1 MSVLATHRRIE
12 HCIKCV
18 TGDGGSSSG
27 LIGAA
32 SIWVDHSRTWHYV
45 GKANL
50 FWALWVCRENRNY
63 PAFIVRPDL
72 QRYCTA
78 CPLCRR
84 EWEADEMPPEEGNGK
99 AGKGQ
104 GRGGG
109 HDGAQWQRQGGQ
121 GRDHRYQPYGV
132 PYMPLPMALATP
144 PVSQQATEQNTEN
157 ENHLQLPN
165 ETCLAAWPPQS
176 PEADECSSEESE
188 ESFQRRVHER
198 AEEAIEAILKQ
209 RKELSLVPQQLQQR
223 EEEWFQEQA
232 EEAIA
237 WAAANSIPLNERKED
252 QEEAKEADSAKAGSS
267 AIAAGVQRSD
277 LKKIDIH
284 DTLSTSSGTSGGHCC
299 SWML

>member
-1 MSVLATHRRIE
+1 MNVL
-12 HCIKCV
+12 

-32 SIWVDHSRTWHYV
+32 SIWVDHSRTW
-45 GKANL
+45 
-50 FWALWVCRENRNY
+50 RNRNY

-84 EWEADEMPPEEGNGK
+84 EWEPDEMPPEGGHRGRHRHYKGDGK

-132 PYMPLPMALATP
+132 PYMPLPMALAAP
-144 PVSQQATEQNTEN
+144 RVSQQATEQNTEN

-165 ETCLAAWPPQS
+165 ETCLAAWPPQPLPQS

-209 RKELSLVPQQLQQR
+209 RKEEAQ
-223 EEEWFQEQA
+223 
-232 EEAIA
+232 EAIA
-237 WAAANSIPLNERKED
+237 LAAANSGSLDETKED

-277 LKKIDIH
+277 LKKVDIP
-284 DTLSTSSGTSGGHCC
+284 DTLSTSSGTSDGHCC
-299 SWML
+299 SWMH

>member
-1 MSVLATHRRIE
+1 MSVLRRV
-12 HCIKCV
+12 KCV
-18 TGDGGSSSG
+18 IGEGGSSSG
-27 LIGAA
+27 LIGPV

-72 QRYCTA
+72 ERYCTA

-132 PYMPLPMALATP
+132 PYMPLPMALAAP
-144 PVSQQATEQNTEN
+144 RVSQQATEQNTEN
-157 ENHLQLPN
+157 DNHLQLPN

-209 RKELSLVPQQLQQR
+209 RKEEAQ
-223 EEEWFQEQA
+223 
-232 EEAIA
+232 EAIA
-237 WAAANSIPLNERKED
+237 LAAANSISLDETKED

-277 LKKIDIH
+277 LKKVDIP
-284 DTLSTSSGTSGGHCC
+284 DTLSTSSGTSDGHCC
-299 SWML
+299 SWMH